1 MRLVT
6 RFIYTLSTLGFFSN
20 VVLGEDATQVLS
32 CKVKT
37 IGSMCG
43 SREVS
48 LLMSNDKFRLQN
60 GDVRCWGVDIVSS
73 GVLEPITKTPLY
85 HGTEAKGY
93 ELKGAYSS
101 HQGNS
106 VLGQVY
112 VSTDQRVARIILA
125 EQKPFVGKAS
135 DYHLV
140 CNEELRD
147 VITASVDQ
155 EVCFKG
161 WGSHGTVGDELEKML
176 VGKINSACKNQGHS
190 VYNRAL
196 VLSSDFSSEET
207 SSGECPFGLSK
218 FTLTSK
224 FICSSED

>member
-6 RFIYTLSTLGFFSN
+6 RFIYTLSCLGFFSN
-20 VVLGEDATQVLS
+20 VVHGEGVTQVLS

-37 IGSMCG
+37 IGPMCG
-43 SREVS
+43 SGEVS
-48 LLMSNDKFRLQN
+48 LLMSNGKFRLQN
-60 GDVRCWGVDIVSS
+60 GDVRCWGADLVSS
-73 GVLEPITKTPLY
+73 GDLEPITQTLY
-85 HGTEAKGY
+85 SGTVAKGY
-93 ELKGAYSS
+93 EMKGAYSS
-101 HQGNS
+101 HQGHS

-112 VSTDQRVARIILA
+112 VSTDQSVARIILA
-125 EQKPFVGKAS
+125 EQKPFVSMAS

-140 CNEELRD
+140 CHEELRD

-161 WGSHGTVGDELEKML
+161 WGTHGTVRDELEKML
-176 VGKINSACKNQGHS
+176 VGKINSACKNQGYS

-207 SSGECPFGLSK
+207 SAGECPFGLSR

-224 FICSSED
+224 FICSNKD